1 MGKNKIKPKEL
12 HFLKSAGEMDIDGV
26 CREANILIRTQRA
39 SKAEIITFLKR
50 YATEGDGSSNEN
62 RFANLLACLKDNGAK
77 SVNRVEN
84 SFEQTPANV
93 ILRKPIPYSVYG
105 IEGIEPSAIEQ
116 MDNAMSLP
124 VSVAGSLMADAH
136 EGYGLPIG
144 GVLATTANVVI
155 PYAVGVDIACRMCMS
170 VFSISPDI
178 LRTKTEWL
186 KQILHSSTVFG
197 VGSKNKNH
205 IDTSLFD
212 KKEWSATKVTRQ
224 FRDLA
229 FSQLGT
235 SGGGNHFVEWGEL
248 RVLQYDELLKLE
260 PGNYLALVS
269 HSGSRGFG
277 SEVAL
282 YYSKLAMQRVK
293 LPGKAR
299 HLAWLDLSSQEG
311 EEYWLAMNLAGEYAS
326 ANHREIHD
334 KVVRELKEN
343 PIKRVENHHNFAWKE
358 VLADGRKVIVHRKGA
373 TPAHANSLGIIPGS
387 MVHPAFVVRGKGNPE
402 SLCSASHGA
411 GRRMSRHKAM
421 QTFTPDDLRFILEK
435 YGVELIGGGMD
446 EVPMAY
452 KDINTVMAYQAN
464 LIDVL
469 ARFTPKIVRMANSE
483 RKHRWE

>member
-1 MGKNKIKPKEL
+1 MGKNNIKLKEL
-12 HFLKSAGEMDIDGV
+12 HFLKSVGDIDGV

-39 SKAEIITFLKR
+39 SKAEIIAFLKR
-50 YATEGDGSSNEN
+50 YATEGGGSSNEN
-62 RFANLLACLKDNGAK
+62 RFVNLLTCLKVKGTE
-77 SVNRVEN
+77 SVSRDEN
-84 SFEQTPANV
+84 SFEQIPANV
-93 ILRKPIPYSVYG
+93 VLHQPIPYSVYG
-105 IEGIEPSAIEQ
+105 IEGIESSAIEQ

-155 PYAVGVDIACRMCMS
+155 PYAVGVDIACRMCVS
-170 VFSISPDI
+170 IFNISPEI
-178 LRTKTEWL
+178 LKTKTEWL

-197 VGSKNKNH
+197 VGSKNKSH

-224 FRDLA
+224 FRHLA

-248 RVLQYDELLKLE
+248 NVLQYDELLKLE
-260 PGNYLALVS
+260 PGSYLALLS

-299 HLAWLDLSSQEG
+299 HLAWLNLSSQEG
-311 EEYWLAMNLAGEYAS
+311 QEYWLAMNLAGEYAS

-334 KVVRELKEN
+334 KVARGLNEN
-343 PIKRVENHHNFAWKE
+343 PVKRVENHHNFAWKE

-373 TPAHANSLGIIPGS
+373 TPAHTNSLGIIPGS
-387 MVHPAFVVRGKGNPE
+387 MVHPAFVVKGKGNPE

-452 KDINTVMAYQAN
+452 KDISTVMGYQTN
-464 LIDVL
+464 LVDVL
-469 ARFTPKIVRMANSE
+469 ARFNPKIVRMANPE